1 MINQSK
7 KRNISTIII
16 ILLIVVTLTGC
27 NKDTNKKTTGQIQHN
42 GNCSSIDCI
51 KKIKTNST
59 LADVN
64 KIIGLDGKV
73 VDEANQ
79 QYTWKLSD
87 EESVNITFNSDK
99 DLSGNTVK
107 KATTIISIEYD
118 EKDLENKNLDSSK
131 YKSINSTFKSGKS
144 LTYDQFKEKLG
155 GIEGKLIA
163 KSDTEEQYI
172 GRGANGRD
180 IKAIFSLKEKKWI
193 MINGIN

>member
-27 NKDTNKKTTGQIQHN
+27 NKDTNKKTAGQIKHN
-42 GNCSSIDCI
+42 GNCSSLDCI

-64 KIIGLDGKV
+64 KTIGLDGKV
-73 VDEANQ
+73 VDETKQ

-99 DLSGNTVK
+99 DLSGNAVK
-107 KATTIISIEYD
+107 TTIISIDYD

-131 YKSINSTFKSGKS
+131 YKSINSIFKSGKS
-144 LTYDQFKEKLG
+144 LTYDQLKEKLG

-172 GRGANGRD
+172 WIGANGRY
-180 IKAIFSLKEKKWI
+180 IKAIFSLKEKKCI

>member
-1 MINQSK
+1 MNQSK
-7 KRNISTIII
+7 KRNISTIVI
-16 ILLIVVTLTGC
+16 ILLVVVVALTGC
-27 NKDTNKKTTGQIQHN
+27 GKDTNKKSTEQTKHN

-79 QYTWKLSD
+79 QYTWNLSD

-172 GRGANGRD
+172 WIGANGRY
-180 IKAIFSLKEKKWI
+180 IKAIFSLKEKKCI

>member
-7 KRNISTIII
+7 KRNISTIVI

-27 NKDTNKKTTGQIQHN
+27 NKKIDKKTAGQTKHN

-51 KKIKTNST
+51 KRIKTNFT
-59 LADVN
+59 VTDVN
-64 KIIGLDGKV
+64 KTIGIDGKV
-73 VDEANQ
+73 IDEANQ

-99 DLSGNTVK
+99 DLSGSTVK
-107 KATTIISIEYD
+107 KATTIISIDYD
-118 EKDLENKNLDSSK
+118 EKDLEDKNLDSSK
-131 YKSINSTFKSGKS
+131 YKTINSSFKDGNS

-163 KSDTEEQYI
+163 KSNTEEQYI
-172 GRGANGRD
+172 WIDENGHY
-180 IKAIFSLKEKKWI
+180 IKAIFSLKEKKCI
-193 MINGIN
+193 MVNGIN

>member
-1 MINQSK
+1 MINQNK
-7 KRNISTIII
+7 KRNISTIVI
-16 ILLIVVTLTGC
+16 ILLVVVTLTGC
-27 NKDTNKKTTGQIQHN
+27 NRGTDKKSVGQTKHN

-59 LADVN
+59 LNDIN
-64 KIIGLDGKV
+64 KTIGIDGKV
-73 VDEANQ
+73 VDEASQ

-99 DLSGNTVK
+99 DLSGNAVK
-107 KATTIISIEYD
+107 KATTIISIDYD

-131 YKSINSTFKSGKS
+131 YKSVNSSFKSGKS

-172 GRGANGRD
+172 WIDENGRY
-180 IKAIFSLKEKKWI
+180 IKAIFSLKEKKCI
-193 MINGIN
+193 MVNGIN